1 MSVTVTDC
9 DTDALTTTPA
19 PPRRQRQRQH
29 TTPTPTTTTTT
40 TTQLFNCELT
50 AQQSGMTP
58 GGMRD
63 LENHAIPPRKTTL
76 VLAVP
81 VAPDNT
87 VFIAMCA
94 AKDASKPQGPDVT
107 ST

>member
-1 MSVTVTDC
+1 MHWLPPPHHRGDSDSDSHTHTHNHNNNNTTIQLWTDSTTKWN
-9 DTDALTTTPA
+9 DT
-19 PPRRQRQRQH
+19 RGY
-29 TTPTPTTTTTT
+29 
-40 TTQLFNCELT
+40 E
-50 AQQSGMTP
+50 
-58 GGMRD
+58 D

>member
-1 MSVTVTDC
+1 MHWLPPPHHRGDSDSDSHTHTHTHNHNNNNTTIQLWTDSTTKWN
-9 DTDALTTTPA
+9 DT
-19 PPRRQRQRQH
+19 RGY
-29 TTPTPTTTTTT
+29 
-40 TTQLFNCELT
+40 E
-50 AQQSGMTP
+50 
-58 GGMRD
+58 D